1 MSFSLTS
8 AGSPAVPR
16 LAEGWLRSTGVGA
29 LDACADEVL
38 AARDRAVS
46 QFVGSSG
53 LAYSLHVGQ
62 MLHHLQELRAR
73 FVRAADL
80 FSSYADRLVA
90 HETLLAGV
98 RARALAA
105 GLEVAGNLVLPPQDP
120 FDLVA
125 GKTWSDLA
133 GLVADEQHDLL
144 AWVSTH
150 LDGAVESFTDEA
162 LLDWVRGFVES
173 YCSTLISAGTEGVL
187 TTAGRLATR
196 YADGLTRLARLPGP
210 IGLAY
215 DAVTA
220 LESDTPAEGLFVAGV
235 GFATPTVAVATLPVT
250 VPTAAAAGVTVL
262 ATVGG
267 ALAAQKAWDRMPDE
281 ATDVL
286 DEAAKDAWDATTDLA
301 AEGWDAVTDQAYAR
315 WEEPIDLASE
325 GWDEATG
332 LASAGLDEVR
342 SWR

>member
-8 AGSPAVPR
+8 AGSPDVPR
-16 LAEGWLRSTGVGA
+16 AAEGWLRSTGVGA

-38 AARDRAVS
+38 AAGDRAVS

-62 MLHHLQELRAR
+62 LLHHLQELRSR
-73 FVRAADL
+73 LVRAADL
-80 FSSYADRLVA
+80 FGSYADRLVA
-90 HETLLAGV
+90 HETLLAGA

-105 GLEVAGNLVLPPQDP
+105 GLEVAGDLVLPPQDP

-125 GKTWSDLA
+125 GKTWSALA

-150 LDGAVESFTDEA
+150 LEGAVGSFTDES

-173 YCSTLISAGTEGVL
+173 YHSTLISASSEGVL
-187 TTAGRLATR
+187 ATAGRLAGR
-196 YADGLTRLARLPGP
+196 YADDLTRLARLPGP

-220 LESDTPAEGLFVAGV
+220 LESDTPAEGLVVAGV
-235 GFATPTVAVATLPVT
+235 GFATAAVAVATLPVT
-250 VPTAAAAGVTVL
+250 VPTAAVAGVTVL

-281 ATDVL
+281 ATDAL
-286 DEAAKDAWDATTDLA
+286 DAAARDARDATLDVVADGWDVTTDLA
-301 AEGWDAVTDQAYAR
+301 HDR
-315 WEEPIDLASE
+315 WPEMTHLASE
-325 GWDEATG
+325 AGDEATDV
-332 LASAGLDEVR
+332 ASAALDELR

>member
-8 AGSPAVPR
+8 AGSPDVPR
-16 LAEGWLRSTGVGA
+16 AAEGWLRSTGVDA
-29 LDACADEVL
+29 LDACADEVV
-38 AARDRAVS
+38 AARDRAIS
-46 QFVGSSG
+46 QLVGSSG

-62 MLHHLQELRAR
+62 LLHHLEELRSR

-80 FSSYADRLVA
+80 FGSYADRLVA

-105 GLEVAGNLVLPPQDP
+105 GLEVAGDLVLPPKNP

-133 GLVADEQHDLL
+133 GVVADEQHDLL
-144 AWVSTH
+144 AWVSDH
-150 LDGAVESFTDEA
+150 LEGAVESFEDES

-173 YCSTLISAGTEGVL
+173 YHSTLISAGGEGVL
-187 TTAGRLATR
+187 TKAGRLATR
-196 YADGLTRLARLPGP
+196 YADDLTRLGRLPGP
-210 IGLAY
+210 IGLTY

-220 LESDTPAEGLFVAGV
+220 LEGDSPAEGLFVAGA
-235 GFATPTVAVATLPVT
+235 GFVAATVAVATLPVT
-250 VPTAAAAGVTVL
+250 ATTATVAGVTVL

-267 ALAAQKAWDRMPDE
+267 SLAAQKAWDRMPDE

-286 DEAAKDAWDATTDLA
+286 DEAAKDAWDATADVGVEILWDKVPEPMQDTADEIVADVVDGAQDL
-301 AEGWDAVTDQAYAR
+301 
-315 WEEPIDLASE
+315 I
-325 GWDEATG
+325 
-332 LASAGLDEVR
+332 SAGFDEVR
-342 SWR
+342 SWG

>member
-1 MSFSLTS
+1 MSLSLTS
-8 AGSPAVPR
+8 AGSPTVPR

-38 AARDRAVS
+38 AARDRAVT

-80 FSSYADRLVA
+80 FGSYADRLVA
-90 HETLLAGV
+90 HETLLAGA

-105 GLEVAGNLVLPPQDP
+105 GLEVAGDLVLPPQDP
-120 FDLVA
+120 VDLVA
-125 GKTWSDLA
+125 GRTWSDLA
-133 GLVADEQHDLL
+133 ALVAGEQHDLL

-150 LDGAVESFTDEA
+150 LQGAAESFTDES

-173 YCSTLISAGTEGVL
+173 YHSTLVSAGAEGLL
-187 TTAGRLATR
+187 TRAGQLAGQ
-196 YADGLTRLARLPGP
+196 YADDLTRLGRLPGP

-235 GFATPTVAVATLPVT
+235 GFGTAAVAVATLPVT
-250 VPTAAAAGVTVL
+250 VPTAAVAGVTVL

-301 AEGWDAVTDQAYAR
+301 ADGWDVATDLAADRWPEVT
-315 WEEPIDLASE
+315 DLASE
-325 GWDEATG
+325 GWEEATD
-332 LASAGLDEVR
+332 LASAGLEELR